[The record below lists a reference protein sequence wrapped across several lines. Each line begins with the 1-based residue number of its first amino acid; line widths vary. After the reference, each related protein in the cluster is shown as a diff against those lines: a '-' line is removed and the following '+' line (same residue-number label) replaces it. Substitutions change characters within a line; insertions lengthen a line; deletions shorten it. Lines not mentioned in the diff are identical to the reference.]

1 MPKLL
6 YQGHA
11 SWRITSDEGIVIF
24 IDPYCGEG
32 YSKPADL
39 VLVTHNHYDHNATH
53 LINFKADTVLVYP
66 KDVLVNGNYTSMV
79 IHSIKITATPAYNSH
94 HDRSECVGYIIE
106 VDGVRIYH
114 SGDTD
119 LIDEMKDLAKKEI
132 DYALLPIDGFYTMSP
147 EAASRCAEIIG
158 CRHMIPMHM
167 HPGLSFDMAQAM
179 KVTAPQAMLVRPM
192 QEIELEKKR

>member
-32 YSKPADL
+32 YDKPADI
-39 VLVTHNHYDHNATH
+39 VLVTHDHYDHNATH
-53 LINFKADTVLVYP
+53 LVNLTSRTVLVYA
-66 KDVLVNGNYTSMV
+66 KDVLVNGNYTSMEIRGV
-79 IHSIKITATPAYNSH
+79 KIKATPAYNEH
-94 HDRSECVGYIIE
+94 HDKASCVGYLIDVNGIK
-106 VDGVRIYH
+106 IYH
-114 SGDTD
+114 AGDTG
-119 LIDEMKDLAKKEI
+119 LIEEMKDLAKEDI

-147 EAASRCAEIIG
+147 SEATRCADIIA

-167 HPGLSFDMAQAM
+167 HPGLSFDMTQAM
-179 KVTAPQAMLVRPM
+179 KVTSPVAMLVRPN
-192 QEIELEKKR
+192 QEINLERK